1 MIPAERSHLHAAAK
15 SHPGMSGKNNEDRY
29 AVAAYLLE
37 NGDPVSTVFAI
48 VSDGV
53 GGHRAGEVAAEF
65 AVETISQN
73 IAESEIIHPI
83 QTLKNAIVQASQ
95 EIYTQSESNDEYKGM
110 GATCACCWVI
120 GDRLYMANVGD
131 TRIYLIRDNSI
142 RQLSTDHTW
151 IQEAIDAGI
160 MTREDARDH
169 PHSHVIRRHLG
180 SSQPVVPDTRLRLN
194 EAENDA
200 QAEANQGM
208 MLRPGDQLVLCS
220 DGLTDLVHDDEI
232 MEIFEVNEQE
242 DAIDALIDL
251 ANLRGGHD
259 NITIISL
266 QYPGSTEKTQPVP
279 VPTKGKKVRTAC
291 LVFGIFLLL
300 VVIISAGVYYYLTR
314 PESSQSPIPVTSSAT
329 LLSTA
334 TTMPTELSPPSQTP
348 ASTESDTII
357 PSTTIEIIP
366 TASPLLDTLTPW
378 PTNTSSP

>member
-29 AVAAYLLE
+29 AVTAYLIE
-37 NGDPVSTVFAI
+37 NGDPISTVFAI

-65 AVETISQN
+65 AVDIISQN
-73 IAESEIIHPI
+73 IAESETTQPI

-95 EIYTQSESNDEYKGM
+95 TIYTQSESNDEYKGM

-160 MTREDARDH
+160 LTREDAHDH

-194 EAENDA
+194 EDENND

-208 MLRPGDQLVLCS
+208 MLMPEDQLVLCS
-220 DGLTDLVHDDEI
+220 DGLTDLVNDDEI

-266 QYPGSTEKTQPVP
+266 QYPGITEKTQPVP
-279 VPTKGKKVRTAC
+279 VPTKGKKKRTAC
-291 LVFGIFLLL
+291 LVFGILFLLAL
-300 VVIISAGVYYYLTR
+300 IISAGIYYYLIR
-314 PESSQSPIPVTSSAT
+314 PEPSQSPIPATSSTT
-329 LLSTA
+329 LPSTT

-348 ASTESDTII
+348 VSTESDSII
-357 PSTTIEIIP
+357 PSATIEIIP
-366 TASPLLDTLTPW
+366 TVSPLMDTLTPW